1 MRDWLTAQEAM
12 ARLRLKPQTLYAYVS
27 RGLIE
32 ARGDGEDSR
41 RSLYRAEDVAR
52 LEHRKAR
59 GRRPAA
65 IAEDAI
71 AYGEPVLS
79 SSITTIERGGLWYRG
94 RDAAGLAES
103 AKLEDVARLDQPA
116 ADIGIERLRLQSQP
130 RHCLLCRQPIPHRP
144 SVR

>member
-1 MRDWLTAQEAM
+1 MQDWLTAQEAM
-12 ARLRLKPQTLYAYVS
+12 TRLGLKPQTLYAYVS

-32 ARGDGEDSR
+32 ARGDEDDSR
-41 RSLYRAEDVAR
+41 RSLYRAEDIAR
-52 LEHRKAR
+52 LEYRKAR

-94 RDAAGLAES
+94 QDAA
-103 AKLEDVARLDQPA
+103 RLSEA
-116 ADIGIERLRLQSQP
+116 A
-130 RHCLLCRQPIPHRP
+130 
-144 SVR
+144 